1 MRHDLFFR
9 IKILP
14 VVLIALSFS
23 LASAQNFNISLNAN
37 DVKEDSVYVD
47 EPILF
52 TITLSNQFAAYNL
65 RHNREAQSYLDE
77 LKAQLSKGEIKQ
89 EYYDSETARVKATMK
104 KAEEAKVG
112 SQEQPWAK
120 QVQFVI
126 LKVEGDTS
134 RMQLAPFQYPET
146 KAAVVLNENTYEQ
159 AAYGIENKLGAGE
172 YNIATRLQ
180 GATSDMVRLTVLPQK
195 IPNDVLNSE
204 AMLLHFG
211 NYYSM
216 LADNKKALEYAS
228 RAIVLFPNSVK
239 AYLMRGD
246 IYQRQEKWNE
256 SLADYE
262 TSLKLFYEQYPDSYE
277 APEYTIEM
285 IEFVKEKM

>member
-1 MRHDLFFR
+1 
-9 IKILP
+9 
-14 VVLIALSFS
+14 
-23 LASAQNFNISLNAN
+23 
-37 DVKEDSVYVD
+37 
-47 EPILF
+47 
-52 TITLSNQFAAYNL
+52 
-65 RHNREAQSYLDE
+65 
-77 LKAQLSKGEIKQ
+77 
-89 EYYDSETARVKATMK
+89 MK

>member
-14 VVLIALSFS
+14 VVLIVLSFS

-37 DVKEDSVYVD
+37 DVKEDSVYLD

-89 EYYDSETARVKATMK
+89 EYYDSETARVRATMK
-104 KAEEAKVG
+104 KAEEVKVG

-120 QVQFVI
+120 QAEFVI
-126 LKVEGDTS
+126 AKVDGDTS
-134 RMQLAPFQYPET
+134 RMQLPAFQYPET
-146 KAAVVLNENTYEQ
+146 KDAVVLNENSYEQ

-172 YNIATRLQ
+172 YNITTRLQ
-180 GATSDMVRLTVLPQK
+180 GATSDMVHLTVLSQK

-211 NYYSM
+211 NYYS
-216 LADNKKALEYAS
+216 LFADNKKAIEYATKTIS
-228 RAIVLFPNSVK
+228 LFPNSVK
-239 AYLMRGD
+239 AFLMRGD